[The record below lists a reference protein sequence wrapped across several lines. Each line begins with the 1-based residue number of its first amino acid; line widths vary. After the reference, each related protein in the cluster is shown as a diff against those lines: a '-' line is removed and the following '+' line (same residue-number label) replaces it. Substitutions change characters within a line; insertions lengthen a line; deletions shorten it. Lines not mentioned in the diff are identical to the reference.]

1 MSPAGNRPARV
12 AWLLD
17 TSHWKCARAVRLRL
31 VEAAEWPEDR
41 GRDIVRT
48 CLESFRCK
56 QRAGNGKVDLLV
68 ASEMENERR
77 PILVMEPKAD
87 NVAGEDQLS
96 HMSAGP
102 EQMPGLV
109 FFLGDSAMRD
119 DGVLEKRGIFGRI
132 TVFDIL
138 DAWRELGLPKSG
150 KDWPKR
156 IRPGRKRLKFAFEL
170 DQGKR
175 EKYRE
180 YGYRNPKHFL
190 RFCIRSGAYER
201 RKLGSL
207 ELYPSQHRSEIKE
220 RRQILLVAD
229 HGKPPN
235 ITGNSSTEAG
245 FDLQR

>member
-1 MSPAGNRPARV
+1 MAGR
-12 AWLLD
+12 
-17 TSHWKCARAVRLRL
+17 S
-31 VEAAEWPEDR
+31 WPR
-41 GRDIVRT
+41 YCPT

-96 HMSAGP
+96 RMSAGP

-170 DQGKR
+170 DQEKR

-180 YGYRNPKHFL
+180 YGYRNPKHF
-190 RFCIRSGAYER
+190 FCDFASDQGHTNGGNWDRWSYTPHNIVLKSRSDGRYSWLPITESPRTLLGIRRLKLDLTFKDSLSKTTDGDMLVRWTER
-201 RKLGSL
+201 
-207 ELYPSQHRSEIKE
+207 
-220 RRQILLVAD
+220 A
-229 HGKPPN
+229 
-235 ITGNSSTEAG
+235 
-245 FDLQR
+245 